1 MLNRIFQNWPL
12 KLLAVVAAVLVWFVI
27 MMLADPTDTQTYY
40 NIPVKLLNEELLTQA
55 NKSYTVEGGAT
66 PTVSI
71 RVSAAGSV
79 HRELT
84 AADFTA
90 TADVSKMF
98 DVTGRVPIEV
108 VCSNTSL
115 SRQISSITPQTETL
129 KINFEDIV
137 TQEFTI
143 DLRTRNDLPDG
154 YFISRQWTSPSTVT
168 VAAPASVMERIS
180 SVVAEVDVTG
190 LTESTTL
197 ENSPLRFLSGTG
209 QALALDTAR
218 DTTVST
224 DAVTVG
230 LDIFTMKTIPVVI
243 SQAALDKVKNEVSD
257 GYRYIKAT
265 QTVSSVQVKGLP
277 SRLADIS
284 MISIPESALNLRGA
298 KESRSFNLALS
309 DYLPAGIELMDGQ
322 ESRITITLEVVELD
336 VREFTIDTLRV
347 SGMDEDYRYQFSRTV
362 TVYIRALEADFSGFN
377 LSAVSAS
384 LDLGEYATMEGT
396 HRLEVTVSCSD
407 SVFTPLPG
415 KTFAVITVTKYIPP
429 TEPPTE
435 PTTEPETDENGD
447 PVIPPE
453 ETLPPED
460 EDSIGA

>member
-154 YFISRQWTSPSTVT
+154 YFISRQWTNPSTVT

-377 LSAVSAS
+377 LSTVSAS